1 MTDEVYGRD
10 VSTLANISEAI
21 DAIDRAM
28 KTMPNHIRSVFD
40 GDDAVR
46 LHEVHR
52 QLSIL
57 MMAESELPRSTA

>member
-1 MTDEVYGRD
+1 
-10 VSTLANISEAI
+10 
-21 DAIDRAM
+21 M